1 MIKLHDIASPSSK
14 KVMPSMGERSVGARY
29 GNLKL
34 VPGLARGL
42 RHGFL

>member
-1 MIKLHDIASPSSK
+1 MIKLHEIASPSSK
-14 KVMPSMGERSVGARY
+14 KVMPSIGERSVGARY

-34 VPGLARGL
+34 EPGLVQGL